1 MPSPPRVSWHDWVAD
16 FLPKQLFKVCQN
28 IFQPFPKCSEPGTWG
43 QKIPKDMFE
52 HSKSRKSE
60 VWSTRLS
67 GIRLQLRR
75 ASEKLSKKARHNL
88 DTKYKKPQ
96 GIGIIGRLVLG
107 LASWR
112 VGLIL
117 FISHRS
123 DPRSRGWNNVA
134 VNFEDQ
140 KASGGEDSFKGSVK
154 HADRWGT
161 KKKKQKNKKKKQKN
175 KNNNNNNRRR
185 RRIRRI
191 WKKNM
196 KEE

>member
-16 FLPKQLFKVCQN
+16 FLPKQLFKFVR
-28 IFQPFPKCSEPGTWG
+28 IYFSHFQSAQSQELGDKRFQKTCLNAASQESLRFGPLDFLESDCNEEEHRRSFP
-43 QKIPKDMFE
+43 
-52 HSKSRKSE
+52 
-60 VWSTRLS
+60 
-67 GIRLQLRR
+67 RR
-75 ASEKLSKKARHNL
+75 R

-96 GIGIIGRLVLG
+96 GIGIIGSLVLG

-154 HADRWGT
+154 HADR
-161 KKKKQKNKKKKQKN
+161 
-175 KNNNNNNRRR
+175 
-185 RRIRRI
+185 
-191 WKKNM
+191 
-196 KEE
+196 